1 MILGSL
7 RCLTRTSTRP
17 QSRVKGQGPVDK
29 LLAVHAIIESVY
41 GLPSEPAPFNLTP
54 ANVSL
59 SQRSATMITIILLF
73 SITIFISFLCSLLEA
88 VILSVTPAYV
98 AVAVQNKS
106 RSGLLLQHL
115 KENLDRP
122 LSAILTLN
130 TISHTLGSSAIAFK
144 VQQLFGEEMVTAS
157 SVVLTFSILIL
168 SEVLPKSIGAAH
180 WKLLAPIGAYVI
192 QAMIFFLYPLVS
204 LSQFIG
210 RLVTKSET
218 QQITREEMIMTAE
231 IGATEGTLKAKEST
245 MIKNLLML
253 DRIYVSDIMT
263 PRSVFFA
270 LEADLTVDE
279 VVNKYVPLRF
289 SRIPVYRDS
298 LDNIIGITHRYKILE
313 ASSDDQ
319 HNRQIADLVT
329 PIASVSERLTVAQV
343 LDFFIKEKEHLALAV
358 DEYGV
363 TTGLVTL
370 EDAIETL
377 LGVEIVDEFDNIED
391 MRKYALDQWQ
401 IRKKQLRRS

>member
-1 MILGSL
+1 M
-7 RCLTRTSTRP
+7 T
-17 QSRVKGQGPVDK
+17 
-29 LLAVHAIIESVY
+29 
-41 GLPSEPAPFNLTP
+41 
-54 ANVSL
+54 
-59 SQRSATMITIILLF
+59 TIILLF
-73 SITIFISFLCSLLEA
+73 CITIAISFTCSLLEA

-98 AVAVQNKS
+98 AVAVQNKK

-144 VQQLFGEEMVTAS
+144 VQQLYGDQWVTAS
-157 SVVLTFSILIL
+157 SFILTFAILIF

-180 WKLLAPIGAYVI
+180 WKLLAPIGVYVI

-204 LSQFIG
+204 MSQFVG
-210 RLVTKSET
+210 RLVSKPDLA
-218 QQITREEMIMTAE
+218 QVTREEMIMTAE
-231 IGATEGTLKAKEST
+231 LGAEEGTLKTKESNV
-245 MIKNLLML
+245 IKNLLMM
-253 DRIYVSDIMT
+253 DKIYVSDIMT

-270 LEADLTVDE
+270 LEADITVDE

-319 HNRQIADLVT
+319 HTKQVADLVT

-370 EDAIETL
+370 EDAVETL

>member
-1 MILGSL
+1 M
-7 RCLTRTSTRP
+7 T
-17 QSRVKGQGPVDK
+17 
-29 LLAVHAIIESVY
+29 
-41 GLPSEPAPFNLTP
+41 
-54 ANVSL
+54 
-59 SQRSATMITIILLF
+59 TIILLF
-73 SITIFISFLCSLLEA
+73 VLTISISFMCSMLEA
-88 VILSVTPAYV
+88 VILSVTPAFV

-144 VQQLFGEEMVTAS
+144 VQQLYGEELVTLS
-157 SVVLTFSILIL
+157 TFVLTICILLL
-168 SEVLPKSIGAAH
+168 SEVLPKSIGATH
-180 WKLLAPIGAYVI
+180 WKLLAPPGAYVI
-192 QAMIFFLYPLVS
+192 QTMIFVLYPLVS
-204 LSQFIG
+204 LSQFVG
-210 RLVTKSET
+210 RLVTKSDT
-218 QQITREEMIMTAE
+218 QQVTREEMIMTAE
-231 IGATEGTLKAKEST
+231 IGASEGTLKTKESN

-253 DRIYVSDIMT
+253 DKIYVSDVMT

-270 LEADLTVDE
+270 LEADITVDE

-298 LDNIIGITHRYKILE
+298 LDNIIGISHRYKILE
-313 ASSDDQ
+313 ASSDD
-319 HNRQIADLVT
+319 HHTKKISDLVT
-329 PIASVSERLTVAQV
+329 PIASVSERLTVAQA

-363 TTGLVTL
+363 ITGLVTL
-370 EDAIETL
+370 EDAVETL

>member
-1 MILGSL
+1 MTSIIVLFVTTIL
-7 RCLTRTSTRP
+7 
-17 QSRVKGQGPVDK
+17 
-29 LLAVHAIIESVY
+29 
-41 GLPSEPAPFNLTP
+41 
-54 ANVSL
+54 
-59 SQRSATMITIILLF
+59 
-73 SITIFISFLCSLLEA
+73 ISFMCSLLEA

-98 AVAVQNKS
+98 AVAVQSKK
-106 RSGLLLQHL
+106 RSGLLLEHL
-115 KENLDRP
+115 RLNLDRP

-130 TISHTLGSSAIAFK
+130 TISHTLGSSAIAFR
-144 VQQLFGEEMVTAS
+144 VQQLFGEQMVTVS
-157 SVVLTFSILIL
+157 SFILTFFILIL
-168 SEVLPKSIGAAH
+168 SEVLPKSIGAAY
-180 WKLLAPIGAYVI
+180 WKALAPFSAYVI
-192 QAMIFFLYPLVS
+192 QTMIFILYPLVS

-210 RLVTKSET
+210 KLVSKPDI
-218 QQITREEMIMTAE
+218 QQVTREEMIMTAE
-231 IGATEGTLKAKEST
+231 LSAGEGSIRSKESA

-253 DRIYVSDIMT
+253 DKIYVSDVMT

-270 LEADLTVDE
+270 LEADMTVDE

-289 SRIPVYRDS
+289 SRIPVYRTS

-319 HNRQIADLVT
+319 HNKKIADLMT
-329 PIASVSERLTVAQV
+329 PIATVPERWTVAQV

-363 TTGLVTL
+363 VTGIVTL
-370 EDAIETL
+370 EDAVETL

>member
-1 MILGSL
+1 M
-7 RCLTRTSTRP
+7 T
-17 QSRVKGQGPVDK
+17 
-29 LLAVHAIIESVY
+29 
-41 GLPSEPAPFNLTP
+41 
-54 ANVSL
+54 
-59 SQRSATMITIILLF
+59 TIILLF
-73 SITIFISFLCSLLEA
+73 FLTISISFTCSLLEA
-88 VILSVTPAYV
+88 VILSVTPAFV

-144 VQQLFGEEMVTAS
+144 VQQLYGEQLVTLS
-157 SVVLTFSILIL
+157 TFVLTICILLL
-168 SEVLPKSIGAAH
+168 SEVLPKSIGATH
-180 WKLLAPIGAYVI
+180 WKLLAPAGAYAI
-192 QAMIFFLYPLVS
+192 QTMIFVLYPLVS
-204 LSQFIG
+204 LSQFVG
-210 RLVTKSET
+210 RLVTKSDT
-218 QQITREEMIMTAE
+218 QQVTREEMIMTAE
-231 IGATEGTLKAKEST
+231 IGASEGTLKTKESN

-253 DRIYVSDIMT
+253 DKIYVSDVMT

-270 LEADLTVDE
+270 LESDITVDE

-313 ASSDDQ
+313 ASSDD
-319 HNRQIADLVT
+319 HHTKKISDLVT
-329 PIASVSERLTVAQV
+329 PIASVSERLTVAQS

-363 TTGLVTL
+363 ITGLVTL
-370 EDAIETL
+370 EDAVETL

>member
-1 MILGSL
+1 MASIIFLF
-7 RCLTRTSTRP
+7 CLTIS
-17 QSRVKGQGPVDK
+17 
-29 LLAVHAIIESVY
+29 
-41 GLPSEPAPFNLTP
+41 
-54 ANVSL
+54 
-59 SQRSATMITIILLF
+59 
-73 SITIFISFLCSLLEA
+73 ISFICSLLEA
-88 VILSVTPAYV
+88 VILSVSPAYV
-98 AVAVQNKS
+98 AVAVQNRK

-130 TISHTLGSSAIAFK
+130 TISHTLGSSAIAYK
-144 VQQLFGEEMVTAS
+144 VQQLYGEDLVTLS
-157 SVVLTFSILIL
+157 SFILTFGILII

-180 WKLLAPIGAYVI
+180 WKVIAPVAAYVI
-192 QAMIFFLYPLVS
+192 QTMIFVLYPLVS
-204 LSQFIG
+204 FSQFVG
-210 RLVTKSET
+210 KLVEKPDT
-218 QQITREEMIMTAE
+218 QQVTREEMIMTAE
-231 IGATEGTLKAKEST
+231 LGANEGTLKTKESN

-253 DRIYVSDIMT
+253 DKIYVSDIMT

-270 LEADLTVDE
+270 LEADITVDE

-319 HNRQIADLVT
+319 HTRKISDLVT

-343 LDFFIKEKEHLALAV
+343 LDFFIKEKEHLALAL

-363 TTGLVTL
+363 IAGLVTL
-370 EDAIETL
+370 EDAVETL